1 MNMGNVLLRI
11 EDMSKIYGQQA
22 AVDQV
27 SFAIQRGEICG
38 LVGQNGAGK
47 TTLIRILAG
56 LIFPS
61 AGQLVFPKPVKMGAI
76 IESPTLYPNMS
87 AWDNLM
93 YAALQLSLENPK
105 ERIQQVLD
113 LVGLGDVDRKK
124 KVKNFSLGMRQRM
137 SIALAIIDFPEF
149 LILDEPINGLDPS
162 GIKEVRDIILRLRDE
177 YGMTVLISSH
187 ILSELELLADRFVI
201 MHKGKVIRD
210 LTRADLAAVVARKLY
225 LDTADNARVK
235 TYLEEKGFAV
245 SLEEAGLVLDADEHV
260 QSLIDLV
267 GQSGVE
273 ILEIYRQ
280 GQHLEEYYLSLLSYG
295 GVENEFS

>member
-1 MNMGNVLLRI
+1 MNRENVLLRI
-11 EDMSKIYGQQA
+11 EGMSKVYGQQA

-47 TTLIRILAG
+47 TTLIRILSG
-56 LIFPS
+56 LIFPTT
-61 AGQLVFPKPVKMGAI
+61 GQLIFPKPVKMGAI
-76 IESPTLYPNMS
+76 IESPTLYPNLS

-93 YAALQLSLENPK
+93 YAALQLSIENPK

-210 LTRADLAAVVARKLY
+210 LTRSDLAAVVARKLY
-225 LDTADNARVK
+225 LDTADNAAVK
-235 TYLEEKGFAV
+235 AYLEEKGLEV

-267 GQSGVE
+267 GQSGIE

-280 GQHLEEYYLSLLSYG
+280 GQHLEEYYLSLL
-295 GVENEFS
+295 N

>member
-1 MNMGNVLLRI
+1 MNRENVLLRI
-11 EDMSKIYGQQA
+11 EGMSKVYGQQA
-22 AVDQV
+22 AVDQI

-47 TTLIRILAG
+47 TTLIRILSG

-61 AGQLVFPKPVKMGAI
+61 AGQLVYPKPVKMGAI

-162 GIKEVRDIILRLRDE
+162 GIKDVRDIILRLRDE

-225 LDTADNARVK
+225 LDTADNAAVK
-235 TYLEEKGFAV
+235 VYLEEKGLEV

-267 GQSGVE
+267 GQSGIE

-280 GQHLEEYYLSLLSYG
+280 GQHLEEYYLSLL
-295 GVENEFS
+295 N

>member
-1 MNMGNVLLRI
+1 MNRENVLLRI
-11 EDMSKIYGQQA
+11 EGMSKVYGQQA
-22 AVDQV
+22 AVDQI

-47 TTLIRILAG
+47 TTLIRILSG

-61 AGQLVFPKPVKMGAI
+61 AGQLVYPKPVKMGAI

-162 GIKEVRDIILRLRDE
+162 GIKDVRDIILRLRDE

-225 LDTADNARVK
+225 LDTADNAAVK
-235 TYLEEKGFAV
+235 AYLEEKGLEV

-267 GQSGVE
+267 GQSGIE

-280 GQHLEEYYLSLLSYG
+280 GQHLEEYYLSLL
-295 GVENEFS
+295 N

>member
-27 SFAIQRGEICG
+27 SFAIQPGEICG

-235 TYLEEKGFAV
+235 AYLEEKGFAV
-245 SLEEAGLVLDADEHV
+245 SLEEVGLVLDADEHV

-267 GQSGVE
+267 GQSGVD

-280 GQHLEEYYLSLLSYG
+280 GQHLEEYYLSLL
-295 GVENEFS
+295 N

>member
-1 MNMGNVLLRI
+1 MNMENVLLRI

-235 TYLEEKGFAV
+235 AYLEEKGFAV
-245 SLEEAGLVLDADEHV
+245 SQEEAGLVLDADEHV

-267 GQSGVE
+267 GQSGVD

-280 GQHLEEYYLSLLSYG
+280 GQHLEEYYLSLL
-295 GVENEFS
+295 N

>member
-1 MNMGNVLLRI
+1 MENVLLRI
-11 EDMSKIYGQQA
+11 EDMSKVYGQQA

-27 SFAIQRGEICG
+27 SFAIQPGEICG

-93 YAALQLSLENPK
+93 YAALQLSIKNPK

-210 LTRADLAAVVARKLY
+210 LTKADLAAVVARKLY

-235 TYLEEKGFAV
+235 TYLEEKGLAV

-280 GQHLEEYYLSLLSYG
+280 GQHLEEYYLSLL
-295 GVENEFS
+295 N

>member
-1 MNMGNVLLRI
+1 MNRENVLLRI
-11 EDMSKIYGQQA
+11 EGMSKVYGQQA

-47 TTLIRILAG
+47 TTLIRILSG

-93 YAALQLSLENPK
+93 YAALQLSPENPK

-235 TYLEEKGFAV
+235 AYLEEKGFAV

-267 GQSGVE
+267 GQSGVD

-280 GQHLEEYYLSLLSYG
+280 GQHLEEYYLGLLK
-295 GVENEFS
+295 

>member
-47 TTLIRILAG
+47 TTLIRILSG

-61 AGQLVFPKPVKMGAI
+61 AGQLVYPKPVKMGAI

-225 LDTADNARVK
+225 LDTADNAAVK
-235 TYLEEKGFAV
+235 AYLEEKGLEV

-267 GQSGVE
+267 GQSGIE

-280 GQHLEEYYLSLLSYG
+280 GQHLEEYYLSLL
-295 GVENEFS
+295 N

>member
-1 MNMGNVLLRI
+1 MNRENVLLRI
-11 EDMSKIYGQQA
+11 EGMSKVYGQQA

-47 TTLIRILAG
+47 TTLIRILSG

-61 AGQLVFPKPVKMGAI
+61 AGQLVYPKPVKMGAI

-210 LTRADLAAVVARKLY
+210 LTKADLAAVVARKLY
-225 LDTADNARVK
+225 LDTADNAAVK
-235 TYLEEKGFAV
+235 AYLEEKGLEV

-267 GQSGVE
+267 GQSGIE

-280 GQHLEEYYLSLLSYG
+280 GQHLEEYYLSLLS
-295 GVENEFS
+295 

>member
-1 MNMGNVLLRI
+1 MNMENVLLRI
-11 EDMSKIYGQQA
+11 ENMSKIYGQQA

-47 TTLIRILAG
+47 TTLIRILSG
-56 LIFPS
+56 LIFPTT
-61 AGQLVFPKPVKMGAI
+61 GQLVFPKPVKMGAI
-76 IESPTLYPNMS
+76 IESPTLYPNLS

-93 YAALQLSLENPK
+93 YAALQLSLENPTV
-105 ERIQQVLD
+105 RIQQVLD

-210 LTRADLAAVVARKLY
+210 LTRGDLAAVVARKLY
-225 LDTADNARVK
+225 LDTVDNAGVK
-235 TYLEEKGFAV
+235 AYLEEKGV
-245 SLEEAGLVLDADEHV
+245 EVGLEESGLVLNAELHV
-260 QSLIDLV
+260 QSVINLV
-267 GQSGVE
+267 GQSGIE

-280 GQHLEEYYLSLLSYG
+280 GQHLEEYYLSLL
-295 GVENEFS
+295 N

>member
-1 MNMGNVLLRI
+1 MNMENVLLRI

-22 AVDQV
+22 AVNQV
-27 SFAIQRGEICG
+27 SFTIQRGEICG

-235 TYLEEKGFAV
+235 AYLEEKGFAV
-245 SLEEAGLVLDADEHV
+245 SQEEAGLVLDADEHV

-267 GQSGVE
+267 GQSGVD

-280 GQHLEEYYLSLLSYG
+280 GQHLEEYYLSLL
-295 GVENEFS
+295 N

>member
-1 MNMGNVLLRI
+1 MNMENVLLRI

-27 SFAIQRGEICG
+27 SFAIQPGEICG

-61 AGQLVFPKPVKMGAI
+61 AGQLVFPKSVKMGAI

-93 YAALQLSLENPK
+93 YAALQLSIENPN

-235 TYLEEKGFAV
+235 AYLEEKGLAV

-267 GQSGVE
+267 GQSGVD

-280 GQHLEEYYLSLLSYG
+280 GQHLEEYYLSLL
-295 GVENEFS
+295 N

>member
-1 MNMGNVLLRI
+1 MNSENVLLRI
-11 EDMSKIYGQQA
+11 EGMSKVYGQQA

-47 TTLIRILAG
+47 TTLIRILSG
-56 LIFPS
+56 LIFPTT
-61 AGQLVFPKPVKMGAI
+61 GQLVFPKPVKMGAI
-76 IESPTLYPNMS
+76 IESPTLYPNLS

-93 YAALQLSLENPK
+93 YAALQLSLETPT
-105 ERIQQVLD
+105 ERIKQVLD

-225 LDTADNARVK
+225 LDTADNAAVK
-235 TYLEEKGFAV
+235 AYLEEKGFEV
-245 SLEEAGLVLDADEHV
+245 GLEEAGLVLDADEHV
-260 QSLIDLV
+260 QSLINLV
-267 GQSGVE
+267 SQSGIE

-280 GQHLEEYYLSLLSYG
+280 GQHLEEYYLSLL
-295 GVENEFS
+295 N

>member
-1 MNMGNVLLRI
+1 MNRENVLLRI
-11 EDMSKIYGQQA
+11 EGMSKVYGQQA

-47 TTLIRILAG
+47 TTLIRILSG

-61 AGQLVFPKPVKMGAI
+61 AGQLVFPNPVKMGAI

-210 LTRADLAAVVARKLY
+210 LTKADLAAVVARKLY
-225 LDTADNARVK
+225 LDTADNAAVK
-235 TYLEEKGFAV
+235 AYLEEKGLEV

-267 GQSGVE
+267 GQSGIE

>member
-1 MNMGNVLLRI
+1 MNSENVLLRI
-11 EDMSKIYGQQA
+11 EGMSKNYGQQA

-47 TTLIRILAG
+47 TTLIRILSG
-56 LIFPS
+56 LIFPTT
-61 AGQLVFPKPVKMGAI
+61 GQLIFPKPVKMGAI

-113 LVGLGDVDRKK
+113 LVGLRDVDRKK

-162 GIKEVRDIILRLRDE
+162 GIKEMRDIILRLRDE

-210 LTRADLAAVVARKLY
+210 LTRSDLEVVVARKLY
-225 LDTADNARVK
+225 LDTADNAHVK
-235 TYLEEKGFAV
+235 AYLEEKGFEV
-245 SLEEAGLVLDADEHV
+245 SLEEAGLVLDANEHV
-260 QSLIDLV
+260 QSLINLV

-280 GQHLEEYYLSLLSYG
+280 GQHLEEYYLSLL
-295 GVENEFS
+295 N

>member
-1 MNMGNVLLRI
+1 MNTENVLLRI
-11 EDMSKIYGQQA
+11 EGMSKVYGQQA

-47 TTLIRILAG
+47 TTLIRILSG

-61 AGQLVFPKPVKMGAI
+61 AGQLVYPKPVKMGAI

-210 LTRADLAAVVARKLY
+210 LTRSDLAAVVARKLY
-225 LDTADNARVK
+225 LDTADNAAVK
-235 TYLEEKGFAV
+235 AYLEEKGLEV

-267 GQSGVE
+267 GQSGIE
-273 ILEIYRQ
+273 ILEIYHQ
-280 GQHLEEYYLSLLSYG
+280 GQHLEEYYLSLL
-295 GVENEFS
+295 N

>member
-1 MNMGNVLLRI
+1 MNMENVLLRI

-47 TTLIRILAG
+47 TTLIRILSG
-56 LIFPS
+56 LIFPTT
-61 AGQLVFPKPVKMGAI
+61 GQLIFPKPVKMGAI

-124 KVKNFSLGMRQRM
+124 KVKNFSLGMWQRM

-235 TYLEEKGFAV
+235 AYLEEQGLEV

-267 GQSGVE
+267 SQSGVE

-280 GQHLEEYYLSLLSYG
+280 GQHLEEYYLSLL
-295 GVENEFS
+295 N

>member
-61 AGQLVFPKPVKMGAI
+61 AGQLVYPKPVKMGAI

-93 YAALQLSLENPK
+93 YAALQLSLVNPK

>member
-1 MNMGNVLLRI
+1 MTMENVLLRI

-22 AVDQV
+22 AVNQV
-27 SFAIQRGEICG
+27 SFTIQRGEICG

-93 YAALQLSLENPK
+93 YAALQLSIKNPK

-267 GQSGVE
+267 GQSGVD

-280 GQHLEEYYLSLLSYG
+280 GQHLEEYYLGLLK
-295 GVENEFS
+295 

>member
-1 MNMGNVLLRI
+1 MNRENVLLRI
-11 EDMSKIYGQQA
+11 EGMSKVYGQQA

-47 TTLIRILAG
+47 TTLIRILSG

-210 LTRADLAAVVARKLY
+210 LTKADLAAVVARKLY
-225 LDTADNARVK
+225 LDTADNAAVK
-235 TYLEEKGFAV
+235 AYLEEKGLEV

-267 GQSGVE
+267 GQLGIE

-280 GQHLEEYYLSLLSYG
+280 GQHLEEYYLSLL
-295 GVENEFS
+295 N

>member
-1 MNMGNVLLRI
+1 MNTEKVLLRI
-11 EDMSKIYGQQA
+11 EGMSKNYGQQA
-22 AVDQV
+22 AVNQV

-47 TTLIRILAG
+47 TTLIRILSG

-61 AGQLVFPKPVKMGAI
+61 AGQLVFPQTVKMGAI

-124 KVKNFSLGMRQRM
+124 KVKNFSHGMRQRM
-137 SIALAIIDFPEF
+137 SIVLAIIDFPEF
-149 LILDEPINGLDPS
+149 LILDELINGFDPS

-225 LDTADNARVK
+225 LDMADNARVK
-235 TYLEEKGFAV
+235 TYLEEKGLAV

-267 GQSGVE
+267 GQSGVD

-280 GQHLEEYYLSLLSYG
+280 GQHLEEYYLSLLK
-295 GVENEFS
+295 

>member
-1 MNMGNVLLRI
+1 MNRENVLLRI
-11 EDMSKIYGQQA
+11 EGMSKVYGQQA
-22 AVDQV
+22 AVDQI

-47 TTLIRILAG
+47 TTLIRILSG

-61 AGQLVFPKPVKMGAI
+61 AGQLVYPKPVKMGAI

-105 ERIQQVLD
+105 ERIQKVLD

-225 LDTADNARVK
+225 LDTADNAAVK
-235 TYLEEKGFAV
+235 AYLEEKGLEV

-267 GQSGVE
+267 GQSGVD

-280 GQHLEEYYLSLLSYG
+280 GQHLEEYYLSLL
-295 GVENEFS
+295 N

>member
-1 MNMGNVLLRI
+1 MNRENVLLRI
-11 EDMSKIYGQQA
+11 EGMSKVYGQQA

-47 TTLIRILAG
+47 TTLIRILSG

-61 AGQLVFPKPVKMGAI
+61 AGQLVYPKPVKMGAI

-93 YAALQLSLENPK
+93 YAALQLSLGNPK

-124 KVKNFSLGMRQRM
+124 QVKNFSLGMRQRM

-210 LTRADLAAVVARKLY
+210 LTRADLAAVVSRKLY
-225 LDTADNARVK
+225 LDTADNTAVK
-235 TYLEEKGFAV
+235 VYLEEKGLEV

-267 GQSGVE
+267 GQSGIE

-280 GQHLEEYYLSLLSYG
+280 GQHLEEYYLSLL
-295 GVENEFS
+295 N

>member
-93 YAALQLSLENPK
+93 YAALQLSIENPN

>member
-1 MNMGNVLLRI
+1 MENVLLRI
-11 EDMSKIYGQQA
+11 EDMSKVYGQQA

-27 SFAIQRGEICG
+27 SFAIQPGEICG

-93 YAALQLSLENPK
+93 YAALQLSIKNPK

-162 GIKEVRDIILRLRDE
+162 GIKEVRDIILRLRHE

-235 TYLEEKGFAV
+235 AYLEEKGFAV

-267 GQSGVE
+267 GQSGVD

-280 GQHLEEYYLSLLSYG
+280 GQHLEEYYLGLL
-295 GVENEFS
+295 N

>member
-1 MNMGNVLLRI
+1 MNRENVLLRI
-11 EDMSKIYGQQA
+11 EGMSKVYGQQA

-47 TTLIRILAG
+47 TTLIRILSG

-61 AGQLVFPKPVKMGAI
+61 AGQLVYPKPVKMGAI

-235 TYLEEKGFAV
+235 AYLEEKGLAV

-267 GQSGVE
+267 GQSGIE

-280 GQHLEEYYLSLLSYG
+280 GQHLEEYYLSLL
-295 GVENEFS
+295 N

>member
-93 YAALQLSLENPK
+93 YAALQLSIENPN

-113 LVGLGDVDRKK
+113 LVGLEDVDRKK

-235 TYLEEKGFAV
+235 TYLEEKGLAV

-280 GQHLEEYYLSLLSYG
+280 GQHLEEYYLGLLK
-295 GVENEFS
+295 

>member
-1 MNMGNVLLRI
+1 MNRENVLLRI
-11 EDMSKIYGQQA
+11 EGMSKVYGQQA

-47 TTLIRILAG
+47 TTLIRILSG

-162 GIKEVRDIILRLRDE
+162 GIKDVRDIILRLRDE

-225 LDTADNARVK
+225 LDTADNAAVK
-235 TYLEEKGFAV
+235 AYLEEKGLEV

-280 GQHLEEYYLSLLSYG
+280 GQHLEEYYLSLL
-295 GVENEFS
+295 N

>member
-1 MNMGNVLLRI
+1 MNRENVLLRI
-11 EDMSKIYGQQA
+11 EGMSKVYGQQA
-22 AVDQV
+22 AVDQI

-47 TTLIRILAG
+47 TTLIRILSG

-61 AGQLVFPKPVKMGAI
+61 AGQLVYPKPVKMGAI

-210 LTRADLAAVVARKLY
+210 LTRSDLAAVVARKLY
-225 LDTADNARVK
+225 LDTADNAAVK
-235 TYLEEKGFAV
+235 AYLEEKGLEV

-267 GQSGVE
+267 GQSGIE

-280 GQHLEEYYLSLLSYG
+280 GQHLEEYYLSLL
-295 GVENEFS
+295 N

>member
-225 LDTADNARVK
+225 LDTADNVRVK
-235 TYLEEKGFAV
+235 AYLEEKGFAV
-245 SLEEAGLVLDADEHV
+245 SLEEVGLVLDADEHV

-267 GQSGVE
+267 CQSGVD

-280 GQHLEEYYLSLLSYG
+280 GQHLEEYYLSLL
-295 GVENEFS
+295 N

>member
-1 MNMGNVLLRI
+1 MNRENVLLRI
-11 EDMSKIYGQQA
+11 EGMSKVYGQQA
-22 AVDQV
+22 AVDQI

-47 TTLIRILAG
+47 TTLIRILSG

-61 AGQLVFPKPVKMGAI
+61 AGQLVYPKTVKMGAI

-210 LTRADLAAVVARKLY
+210 LTKADLAAVVARKLY
-225 LDTADNARVK
+225 LDTADNAAVK
-235 TYLEEKGFAV
+235 AYLEEKGLEV
-245 SLEEAGLVLDADEHV
+245 SLEEAGLVLDTDEHV

-267 GQSGVE
+267 GQSGIE

-280 GQHLEEYYLSLLSYG
+280 GQHLEEYYLSLL
-295 GVENEFS
+295 N

>member
-1 MNMGNVLLRI
+1 MENVLLRI

-27 SFAIQRGEICG
+27 SFAIQPGEICG

-61 AGQLVFPKPVKMGAI
+61 AGQLVFPKSVKMGAI

-93 YAALQLSLENPK
+93 YAALQLSIENPN

-235 TYLEEKGFAV
+235 AYLEEKGLAV

-267 GQSGVE
+267 GQSGVD

-280 GQHLEEYYLSLLSYG
+280 GQHLEEYYLSLL
-295 GVENEFS
+295 N

>member
-1 MNMGNVLLRI
+1 MNTENVLLQI
-11 EDMSKIYGQQA
+11 ERMSKNYGQQA

-47 TTLIRILAG
+47 TTLIRILSG
-56 LIFPS
+56 LIFPTT
-61 AGQLVFPKPVKMGAI
+61 GQLIFPKPVKMGAI
-76 IESPTLYPNMS
+76 IESPTLYPNLS

-235 TYLEEKGFAV
+235 AYLEEKGFAV

-267 GQSGVE
+267 CQSGVE

-280 GQHLEEYYLSLLSYG
+280 GQHLEEY
-295 GVENEFS
+295 

>member
-1 MNMGNVLLRI
+1 MNRENVLLRI
-11 EDMSKIYGQQA
+11 EGMSKVYGQQA

-47 TTLIRILAG
+47 TTLIRILSG

-61 AGQLVFPKPVKMGAI
+61 AGQLVYPKPVKMGAI

-225 LDTADNARVK
+225 LDTADNAAVK
-235 TYLEEKGFAV
+235 AYLEEKGLEV

-267 GQSGVE
+267 GQSGIE

-280 GQHLEEYYLSLLSYG
+280 GQHLEEYYLSLL
-295 GVENEFS
+295 N

>member
-1 MNMGNVLLRI
+1 MNRENVLLRI
-11 EDMSKIYGQQA
+11 EGMSKVYGQQA

-47 TTLIRILAG
+47 TTLIRILSG

>member
-1 MNMGNVLLRI
+1 MNSENVLLRI
-11 EDMSKIYGQQA
+11 EGMSKNYGQQA

-47 TTLIRILAG
+47 TTLIRILSG
-56 LIFPS
+56 LIFPTT
-61 AGQLVFPKPVKMGAI
+61 GQLIFPKPVKMGAI
-76 IESPTLYPNMS
+76 IESPTLYPNLS

-187 ILSELELLADRFVI
+187 ILSELELLANRFVI

-210 LTRADLAAVVARKLY
+210 LTRSDLEAVVARKLY
-225 LDTADNARVK
+225 LDTADNAHVK
-235 TYLEEKGFAV
+235 AYLEEKGLAV

-260 QSLIDLV
+260 QSLINLI

-280 GQHLEEYYLSLLSYG
+280 GQHLEEYYLSLL
-295 GVENEFS
+295 N

>member
-1 MNMGNVLLRI
+1 MNRENVLLRI
-11 EDMSKIYGQQA
+11 EGMSKVYGQQA

-47 TTLIRILAG
+47 TTLIRILSG

-61 AGQLVFPKPVKMGAI
+61 AGQLVYPKPVKMGAI

-210 LTRADLAAVVARKLY
+210 LTKADLAAVVARKLY
-225 LDTADNARVK
+225 LDTADNAAVK
-235 TYLEEKGFAV
+235 AYLEEKGLEV

-267 GQSGVE
+267 GQSGIE

-280 GQHLEEYYLSLLSYG
+280 GQHLEEYYLSLL
-295 GVENEFS
+295 N